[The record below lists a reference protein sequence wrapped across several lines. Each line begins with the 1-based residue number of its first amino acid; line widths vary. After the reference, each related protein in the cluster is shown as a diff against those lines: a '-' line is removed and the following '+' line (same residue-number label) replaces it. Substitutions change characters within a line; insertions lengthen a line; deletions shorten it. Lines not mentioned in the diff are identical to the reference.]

1 MSAPAMR
8 DNRLGPMRQSLF
20 AFADLKD
27 PYTAGDIAGEMMPG
41 PVLSILAARPFTDLF
56 LFHTPHT
63 EENAAATAGEVR
75 DRHPECRVKL
85 LPLRVSDPKDYS
97 AIMGA
102 LGREV
107 RRLRSAMPDT
117 DHSVCVS
124 SGTAEMRAAWFLL
137 HAAGV
142 LPARLLQVGSPA
154 EPLFGSAAV
163 REVSLDGGDWS
174 VLRDLVMPLDYFAPL
189 PSVAAAEMPES
200 DECFSAEPP
209 AFLRMEPEPHPEL
222 EPALRELNF
231 HIYSAKMRLLAE
243 RAAVVAASEE
253 ATLIQGETGTG
264 KELVARLVHRL
275 SPRRQHKMVAVNC
288 GAIPQEL
295 AESHLFGHVRGAFT
309 GAVADREGL
318 FQAADRGT
326 LFLDEIGELS
336 PACQAKIL
344 RAVQFGEFERVG
356 SAKTVRVDV
365 RMIAA
370 THRRLA
376 EEVGKGLFRHDLYQ
390 RLNILSLEIPPLRE
404 RQGEI
409 VQLALALL
417 KDINARRQRPAQI
430 SKQGLRRLELHHW
443 PGNVRELDAVLRRS
457 VAFAAG
463 PVLRAED
470 ILIDSAMGV
479 KDPLAALP
487 EPAAEFKLEQF
498 LDQVRSHLILRA
510 LEKARG
516 NQTEAAALLGISR
529 QAVSKFLSG
538 NRG

>member
-1 MSAPAMR
+1 
-8 DNRLGPMRQSLF
+8 MRQPLF

-75 DRHPECRVKL
+75 ERHPECRVEL
-85 LPLRVSDPKDYS
+85 ISLQVSDPKDYS

-102 LGREV
+102 LGRQV
-107 RRLRSAMPDT
+107 RRLRTMMPGA

-174 VLRDLVMPLDYFAPL
+174 VLRDLVMPLDYFEG
-189 PSVAAAEMPES
+189 AAAPAARPSEYDAYSGDTPEY
-200 DECFSAEPP
+200 CRAP
-209 AFLRMEPEPHPEL
+209 RPEPDPEL
-222 EPALRELNF
+222 EPALQELNF

-243 RAAVVAASEE
+243 KAAVVAAADE

-275 SPRRQHKMVAVNC
+275 SPRRHQKMVTVNC
-288 GAIPQEL
+288 AAIPQEL

-309 GAVADREGL
+309 GAVGDREGV

-356 SAKTVRVDV
+356 SAKTVRADV
-365 RMIAA
+365 RLIAA

-376 EEVGKGLFRHDLYQ
+376 EEVGKGSFRHDLYQ

-417 KDINARRQRPAQI
+417 KSINARRRQPAQI
-430 SKQGLRRLELHHW
+430 SKEGLRRLELHRW
-443 PGNVRELDAVLRRS
+443 PGNVRELDTALRRS
-457 VAFAAG
+457 VAYAAG

-470 ILIDSAMGV
+470 IQIDTSMGD

-487 EPAAEFKLEQF
+487 EPAADFKLEQF
-498 LDQVRSHLILRA
+498 LDQVRSHLIRRA
-510 LEKARG
+510 LEKAGG
-516 NQTEAAALLGISR
+516 NQTAAAALLGISK
-529 QAVSKFLSG
+529 QAVSKFLAG
-538 NRG
+538 NRR